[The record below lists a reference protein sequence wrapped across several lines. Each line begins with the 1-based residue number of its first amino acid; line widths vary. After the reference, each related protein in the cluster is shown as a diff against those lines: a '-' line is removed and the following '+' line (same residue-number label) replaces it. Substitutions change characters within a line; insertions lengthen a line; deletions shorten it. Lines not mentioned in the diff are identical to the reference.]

1 MKKIFIDADITLDL
15 LAKREPFYEFSA
27 ELFSLVDQ
35 GKIKASTSP
44 IIVTNIHYILSKLL
58 GKKQAIKNIH
68 KLTTL
73 LKILPV
79 DEKIIELA
87 LASDFSDFEDA
98 IQYYTAIENN
108 INYLIT
114 RNIKDYKS
122 AQISVLTAEEYLKLY
137 KQK

>member
-1 MKKIFIDADITLDL
+1 VKKIFIDADITLDL